1 MCDQSARISGEVHK
15 DIWQQDPLDII
26 YLDFAKVFDKVPQK
40 RLLNKMRA
48 TWIEDN
54 ILQWTES

>member
-1 MCDQSARISGEVHK
+1 MCDQSARISEEVHK